1 MYNQSTRKREDNNG
15 EQGKI
20 NIWNGNNCIFSLTN
34 EIRKPTDTGHKPY
47 TKQHIL
53 KIYMQTHYS
62 EFTRQ
67 RRPKMTLKGV
77 KKKKK
82 KVKSCAM

>member
-53 KIYMQTHYS
+53 KIYM
-62 EFTRQ
+62 
-67 RRPKMTLKGV
+67 
-77 KKKKK
+77 
-82 KVKSCAM
+82 